1 MQWKLLKEKYKR
13 VKQTFEKTRSGNAAT
28 PKVKAWSLF
37 PAMQFIEPHI
47 SVRQSVI
54 YF

>member
-13 VKQTFEKTRSGNAAT
+13 VKQTFKNNRSGDAAT

-37 PAMQFIEPHI
+37 QAMQFVELHI
-47 SVRQSVI
+47 SVRQ
-54 YF
+54 